1 MDEEITRRA
10 LLVFG
15 ASLLVG
21 PAVGGLVGWL
31 RKNFHWGAGIGAL
44 LIGLAG
50 LYAASSIA
58 WHRYQS
64 IADTAVV
71 QGSLVSFTEE
81 RSRDSKG
88 RMTVS
93 HVPVVEYVTPDGQT
107 RSVKGL
113 GGGLSDKSSGDPVEV
128 RYSLADPSRAL
139 VADFQ
144 NMWGAVWGLGMFG
157 LFPTLF
163 GLFFLGTAIGEARRG
178 GRPDFPADPTP
189 AQRRWRRRGT
199 MAANLVFVAGFAVVF
214 LYPGDNFGR
223 AIGAGFMTIGTGIA
237 AHFVVQS
244 LPPAMDFQSRAI
256 LLIVALGF
264 LAFGSGAW
272 LLG

>member
-1 MDEEITRRA
+1 MDEDVTLQA

-15 ASLLVG
+15 GSLLVG

-31 RKNFHWGAGIGAL
+31 RSNFHWGAGTGAL

-64 IADTAVV
+64 LAGTERVE
-71 QGSLVSFTEE
+71 GRLVAFTEE
-81 RSRDSKG
+81 QSRDGNG
-88 RMTVS
+88 RTTVS
-93 HVPVVEYVTPDGQT
+93 RVPIVEYVAPDGRT

-128 RYSLADPSRAL
+128 RYSPADPSRAL

-157 LFPTLF
+157 LFPTMF
-163 GLFFLGTAIGEARRG
+163 GVFFIGSAITEARRG
-178 GRPDFPADPTP
+178 GRPASPAAPTP
-189 AQRRWRRRGT
+189 AQRRRRRRGT

-214 LYPGDNFGR
+214 LYPGDHFGR
-223 AIGAGFMTIGTGIA
+223 AIGAGFVTIGAGIA
-237 AHFVVQS
+237 LHFVVQS
-244 LPPAMDFQSRAI
+244 TPPAMDFQSRMI
-256 LLIVALGF
+256 LLIVAIGF